1 MARILVI
8 DDEPAVRGLLSR
20 SLTAAGHTILLAAN
34 GQEALAQLVAAPA
47 DLVVTD
53 IYMPVQE
60 GLSTIRELRNRFP
73 ELPIIAMSGMPLANE
88 MLGIAESLGVKA
100 CLKKPFP
107 TDDLLKAIEKA
118 LAPRNLKSLSHREHK
133 DASTDPRN

>member
-8 DDEPAVRGLLSR
+8 DDEPAVRGLLKR
-20 SLTAAGHTILLAAN
+20 ALTAAGHEVVLAAN
-34 GQEALAQLVAAPA
+34 GQEALTQLLSEPVE
-47 DLVVTD
+47 LVVTD

-73 ELPIIAMSGMPLANE
+73 ELPIIAMSGMPLAHE
-88 MLGIAESLGVKA
+88 VLGIAESLGVKA

-107 TDDLLKAIEKA
+107 TAELLRAIEKV
-118 LAPRNLKSLSHREHK
+118 LPGLKPAPGPDPQLKIES
-133 DASTDPRN
+133 